1 MQHDVDVDAL
11 IVGAGPVGLY
21 AAYYAGFR
29 GRSVALMDSLPEIGG
44 QVCAMYPEKL
54 IYDIAGF
61 PAVRGR
67 DLIASLAEQAGR
79 YGPRYLLGEEAQSV
93 EYDHGTPIVT
103 AASVAICPPRKAS
116 ETITAPSCS
125 TKRPDSIEAST

>member
-1 MQHDVDVDAL
+1 MTPPQSSAPLEPPEDVDAL

-29 GRSVALMDSLPEIGG
+29 GLSVAVMDSLPEIGG
-44 QVCAMYPEKL
+44 QVSAMYPEKL

-67 DLIASLAEQAGR
+67 DLIARLAEQAGR
-79 YGPRYLLGEEAQSV
+79 YEPRYLLGRGSAV
-93 EYDHGTPIVT
+93 PRLRRRPAGRHHLVR
-103 AASVAICPPRKAS
+103 PPRRGPAS
-116 ETITAPSCS
+116 SS
-125 TKRPDSIEAST
+125 